1 MPHKIDF
8 RVVQVSG
15 EDENY
20 LAAELNEHD
29 PTTKGW
35 QSKRYPHYPQELVL
49 KLETKTKVYKLQILS
64 HQYLIASKIDL
75 FFGTL
80 PKGEE
85 EIPNDPKIRSKG
97 KPKVPRNMK
106 WVNVGQISLSENV
119 ETDYKARE
127 LKSALLDSAALYI
140 KLVFHQNHVN
150 RFNTYSQIG
159 VVAINIIGE
168 EMITKEEKPNSFEN
182 KENEIKNDV
191 ISPLDDLSISMYV
204 EGEVVTLLRKL
215 EVKKQKAISEERF
228 VYAKKLKNAMK
239 ELKEVGEKL
248 GKFTIEKQMAVEL
261 EDFDEARA
269 KKKEIDEY
277 RLEAYERLGLPDL
290 LEMDG
295 YNPILDMSQ
304 GELKL
309 PKVETVKTPPPPPKP
324 KAPTPSPK
332 PSGHPRKSP
341 NSFTAYEDRIIPSL
355 KSGKTT
361 SPSDSLKSSIP
372 EFPDEDLEEL
382 KYGKMSEKD
391 KTDAALSIEIFGL
404 PVVERAYSK
413 VFSNREMALKEI
425 QKFHQKYKPKG
436 KFQTSTDV
444 LKATTYILERTLKD
458 KVLSVFILAL
468 ELMKIIFT
476 QFLPSNRVPKNEI
489 SVAINRTLP
498 LVIMRTGD
506 TAPRIRSTA
515 AKFVLEMADY
525 KDVKSLRA
533 VPTHTLQPFPGTI
546 NSRLA
551 QSRCEL
557 VEALLRKY
565 SINDRQGLTVG
576 NVMLFSIKAL
586 AHPAGQVRE
595 VAERIIIDL
604 YKTVGKLVKQHLP
617 RDKEKTRKNI
627 MFRRIFKEF
636 DKIDR
641 QGDRESSDREEEIRK
656 LKSRLNMIGGFGGG
670 PSRASSLQ
678 TSPKRRPQRR
688 RSSSLDMGRVSFMS
702 GHNSRSVSR
711 ANQSLLHLRSDSWDE
726 DNITELDLEKICMF
740 CEEKNDSFNPEQL
753 DLHYYKDCPML
764 MLCQNCKQV
773 VEIAGYTEH
782 LLVECDSQDQYKQC
796 LRCKEAIPLKGYQV
810 HTRLKKCIAAKPEK
824 IASRCPLCHQN
835 ISPGEAGWQAHLM
848 KEDGCAFNPRRKG
861 NSLMKRASKSKKNTQ
876 DVPNHSSLSQL
887 AEEPSESS
895 NRPSKSTITPSD
907 QVL

>member
-1 MPHKIDF
+1 MPHKVDF

-49 KLETKTKVYKLQILS
+49 KLETKTKIYKLQILS

-75 FFGTL
+75 LFGTL

-85 EIPNDPKIRSKG
+85 DVPDEPKIRSER
-97 KPKVPRNMK
+97 KPKVPRNVK
-106 WVNVGQISLSENV
+106 WANVGQMSLSENV

-159 VVAINIIGE
+159 VIAINIIGE
-168 EMITKEEKPNSFEN
+168 EMIAKESESPNIFSQTLLKLKKVTKCDLFTVTS
-182 KENEIKNDV
+182 DV
-191 ISPLDDLSISMYV
+191 ISPLDDLSVSLYV

-248 GKFTIEKQMAVEL
+248 GKFTIEKQMAVEV
-261 EDFDEARA
+261 EDFDKARA

-277 RLEAYERLGLPDL
+277 RLQAYERLGLPDL

-295 YNPILDMSQ
+295 YNPNLDMSR

-309 PKVETVKTPPPPPKP
+309 PKLETVKTPPAPKP
-324 KAPTPSPK
+324 KPPTPPPE
-332 PSGHPRKSP
+332 PSDHHRKSP
-341 NSFTAYEDRIIPSL
+341 PNSFSAYEDRIIPAL
-355 KSGKTT
+355 KSQKTRS
-361 SPSDSLKSSIP
+361 SPPESYSSSVP

-391 KTDAALSIEIFGL
+391 KHDAALPIEIFGL

-413 VFSNREMALKEI
+413 VFSNRETALKEI

-436 KFQTSTDV
+436 KFNTSTDV

-468 ELMKIIFT
+468 ELLKIVFT

-489 SVAINRTLP
+489 SAAINRTLP
-498 LVIMRTGD
+498 LVITRTGD
-506 TAPRIRSTA
+506 T
-515 AKFVLEMADY
+515 MADY
-525 KDVKSLRA
+525 KDVKSLQS

-546 NSRLA
+546 NARLA

-557 VEALLRKY
+557 VEALIRKY
-565 SINDRQGLTVG
+565 SISDRQGLTVG
-576 NVMLFSIKAL
+576 NVMLFSVKAL
-586 AHPAGQVRE
+586 AHPAGSVRE
-595 VAERIIIDL
+595 VAERIIIGL
-604 YKTVGKLVKQHLP
+604 YKSVGKVVKQHLP
-617 RDKEKTRKNI
+617 RDTEKTRKNI

-636 DKIDR
+636 DKIDS
-641 QGDRESSDREEEIRK
+641 QK
-656 LKSRLNMIGGFGGG
+656 KKG

-678 TSPKRRPQRR
+678 TSPKRRSQRR
-688 RSSSLDMGRVSFMS
+688 RSSSLDMGRASFMS

-726 DNITELDLEKICMF
+726 DDIVELDLEKICMF
-740 CEEKNDSFNPEQL
+740 CEEKKDSFNPEGL

-796 LRCKEAIPLKGYQV
+796 LRCKEAIPLKGYQA

-824 IASRCPLCHQN
+824 VANRCPLCHQN

-848 KEDGCAFNPRRKG
+848 KEDGCTFNPRRKG
-861 NSLMKRASKSKKNTQ
+861 NTSMKRGQYALK
-876 DVPNHSSLSQL
+876 
-887 AEEPSESS
+887 
-895 NRPSKSTITPSD
+895 
-907 QVL
+907 